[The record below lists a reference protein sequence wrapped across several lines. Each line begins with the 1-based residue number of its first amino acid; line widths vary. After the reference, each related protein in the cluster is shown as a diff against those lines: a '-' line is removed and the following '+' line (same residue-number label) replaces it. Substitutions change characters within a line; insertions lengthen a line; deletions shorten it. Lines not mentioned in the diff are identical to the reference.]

1 MQITQGP
8 MAHTVDDIVKALDG
22 VWGLCGAHGTN
33 GNLYRLER
41 SLHEPVIYTLTE
53 YRGEDESDVVK
64 REEYTVENRQ
74 QAVSAFATALGFAK
88 SLVV

>member
-1 MQITQGP
+1 MQITRAQWP
-8 MAHTVDDIVKALDG
+8 HTVDDIVKALDG

-53 YRGEDESDVVK
+53 YRGEDERCRQTRRIHSRKPPASNK
-64 REEYTVENRQ
+64 RICHG
-74 QAVSAFATALGFAK
+74 SGFC
-88 SLVV
+88 